1 MLILISKQFLILSYV
16 PLRGQGMRLIFDR
29 KKGEE
34 EGRGSS
40 NTHTSTHT
48 HTHTHTHTQIALAE
62 KIERQ
67 NLREKWY
74 ILSSAI

>member
-16 PLRGQGMRLIFDR
+16 PLRGQSMRLIFDR

-34 EGRGSS
+34 KGRGSS
-40 NTHTSTHT
+40 NTHT
-48 HTHTHTHTQIALAE
+48 HTHTHTHTQIAFVE

-67 NLREKWY
+67 NLREK
-74 ILSSAI
+74 

>member
-48 HTHTHTHTQIALAE
+48 HTHTHTHIAFAE

>member
-1 MLILISKQFLILSYV
+1 MLKLISKQFLILSYV

-40 NTHTSTHT
+40 NTHTNTHT
-48 HTHTHTHTQIALAE
+48 HTNSLC
-62 KIERQ
+62 
-67 NLREKWY
+67 RED
-74 ILSSAI
+74 